1 MSLESLIGGQIGE
14 EFVFLMRLAIWRI
27 CIMQNKLT
35 KDEVLNHFNILYDD
49 LPESIQLQLDKFFP
63 IQYDELNS
71 EQYKEYYELCLEM
84 LNKKLEVDWQDD
96 WFSVLQNL
104 QTNDDNV
111 KSIIR
116 PKWFRESA
124 FVNIQ
129 NCLSLTETPYVDW
142 EYQLIT
148 RQMLFYTHLKDI
160 ENICEFGSGSG
171 TNFYLINEIL
181 QDKSFILSDIS
192 VTSLKIIEELKR
204 KLNRNNLTHS
214 NIDIEQDIDL
224 QLPDNT
230 AVITT
235 SVLEQIGDNY
245 KNFIN
250 FILKEKPQIV
260 INVEPI
266 VELLDSKNGFDNVMN
281 LYCEKRKY
289 LTGYLTEL
297 EKLEKQKKIKII
309 MKKRTMVSGTFI
321 ENSVLIWKVL

>member
-1 MSLESLIGGQIGE
+1 
-14 EFVFLMRLAIWRI
+14 
-27 CIMQNKLT
+27 MQNKLT

-84 LNKKLEVDWQDD
+84 LNKKLEIDWQDD
-96 WFSVLQNL
+96 WFNVLQNL
-104 QTNDDNV
+104 RTNNENV

-124 FVNIQ
+124 FVNIH

-181 QDKSFILSDIS
+181 QNKSFILSDIS

-204 KLNRNNLTHS
+204 KLNRNNLIYS

-289 LTGYLTEL
+289 LAGYLTEL

>member
-1 MSLESLIGGQIGE
+1 
-14 EFVFLMRLAIWRI
+14 
-27 CIMQNKLT
+27 MQNKLT
-35 KDEVLNHFNILYDD
+35 KGEVLNHFNILYDD

-63 IQYDELNS
+63 IQYNELDS

-96 WFSVLQNL
+96 WFNVLQNL

-129 NCLSLTETPYVDW
+129 NCLSLTKTPYVDW

-204 KLNRNNLTHS
+204 KLNRNNLTYS

-289 LTGYLTEL
+289 LAGYLTEL

>member
-1 MSLESLIGGQIGE
+1 
-14 EFVFLMRLAIWRI
+14 
-27 CIMQNKLT
+27 MQNKLT

-181 QDKSFILSDIS
+181 QNKNFILSDIS

-266 VELLDSKNGFDNVMN
+266 VELLDSKSGFDNVMN

>member
-1 MSLESLIGGQIGE
+1 
-14 EFVFLMRLAIWRI
+14 
-27 CIMQNKLT
+27 MQNKLT

-49 LPESIQLQLDKFFP
+49 LPQSIQLQLDKFFP

-84 LNKKLEVDWQDD
+84 LNKKLEIDWQDD

-104 QTNDDNV
+104 QTNNDNI

-129 NCLSLTETPYVDW
+129 NCLSLTKTPYVDW

-204 KLNRNNLTHS
+204 KLNRNNLTYS

-289 LTGYLTEL
+289 LAGYLTEL

>member
-1 MSLESLIGGQIGE
+1 
-14 EFVFLMRLAIWRI
+14 
-27 CIMQNKLT
+27 MQNKLT
-35 KDEVLNHFNILYDD
+35 TDEVLNHFNILYDD
-49 LPESIQLQLDKFFP
+49 LPQSIQLQLDKFFP
-63 IQYDELNS
+63 IQYNELNS
-71 EQYKEYYELCLEM
+71 KQYKEYYELCLEM

-104 QTNDDNV
+104 QTNNDNV

-129 NCLSLTETPYVDW
+129 NCLSLTETSYVDW

-148 RQMLFYTHLKDI
+148 RQMLFYTHLRDI

-181 QDKSFILSDIS
+181 QNKNFILSDIS

-204 KLNRNNLTHS
+204 KLNRNNLIYS

-289 LTGYLTEL
+289 LAGYLTEL

>member
-1 MSLESLIGGQIGE
+1 
-14 EFVFLMRLAIWRI
+14 
-27 CIMQNKLT
+27 MQNKLT

-84 LNKKLEVDWQDD
+84 LNKKLEIDWQDD
-96 WFSVLQNL
+96 WFNVLQNL
-104 QTNDDNV
+104 RTNNENV

-124 FVNIQ
+124 FVNIH

-181 QDKSFILSDIS
+181 QNKNFILSDIS

-204 KLNRNNLTHS
+204 KLNRNNLIYS

-289 LTGYLTEL
+289 LAGYLTEL

>member
-1 MSLESLIGGQIGE
+1 
-14 EFVFLMRLAIWRI
+14 
-27 CIMQNKLT
+27 MQNKLT
-35 KDEVLNHFNILYDD
+35 KDEVLNHFNILYDN

-63 IQYDELNS
+63 IQYDGLSS

-104 QTNDDNV
+104 RTNDDNV

-129 NCLSLTETPYVDW
+129 NCLSLTETSYVDW

-148 RQMLFYTHLKDI
+148 RQMLFYTHLRDI

-181 QDKSFILSDIS
+181 QNKNFILSDIS

-204 KLNRNNLTHS
+204 KLNRNNLTYS

-289 LTGYLTEL
+289 LAGYLTEL

>member
-1 MSLESLIGGQIGE
+1 
-14 EFVFLMRLAIWRI
+14 
-27 CIMQNKLT
+27 MQNKLT

-49 LPESIQLQLDKFFP
+49 LPKSIQLQLDKFFP
-63 IQYDELNS
+63 IQYNELNS
-71 EQYKEYYELCLEM
+71 EQYNEYYELCLEM

-104 QTNDDNV
+104 RTNNDNV

-116 PKWFRESA
+116 PKWFRKNA

-148 RQMLFYTHLKDI
+148 RQMLFYTHLKDMD
-160 ENICEFGSGSG
+160 NICEFGSGSG
-171 TNFYLINEIL
+171 TNFYLINQIL
-181 QDKSFILSDIS
+181 QDKNFILSDIS
-192 VTSLKIIEELKR
+192 VTSLKIIQELKR
-204 KLNRNNLTHS
+204 KLNRNNLTYN

-224 QLPDNT
+224 KLSDNT
-230 AVITT
+230 AVITS

-245 KNFIN
+245 NNFIN

-266 VELLDSKNGFDNVMN
+266 VELLDSKSGFDNVMN

>member
-1 MSLESLIGGQIGE
+1 
-14 EFVFLMRLAIWRI
+14 
-27 CIMQNKLT
+27 MQNKLT

-63 IQYDELNS
+63 IQYNELNS

-104 QTNDDNV
+104 RTNNDNV

-124 FVNIQ
+124 FVNIH

-148 RQMLFYTHLKDI
+148 RQMLFYTHLRDI

-171 TNFYLINEIL
+171 ANFYLINEIL
-181 QDKSFILSDIS
+181 QDKNFILSDIS

-204 KLNRNNLTHS
+204 KLNRNNLTYS

-289 LTGYLTEL
+289 LAGYLTEL

>member
-1 MSLESLIGGQIGE
+1 
-14 EFVFLMRLAIWRI
+14 
-27 CIMQNKLT
+27 MQNKLT

-104 QTNDDNV
+104 RTNDDNV

-129 NCLSLTETPYVDW
+129 NCLSLTETSYVDW

-148 RQMLFYTHLKDI
+148 RQMLFYTHLRDI

-181 QDKSFILSDIS
+181 QNKNFILSDFPSFERSRLGGVKKVNEFRDGFLILIS
-192 VTSLKIIEELKR
+192 
-204 KLNRNNLTHS
+204 
-214 NIDIEQDIDL
+214 
-224 QLPDNT
+224 
-230 AVITT
+230 
-235 SVLEQIGDNY
+235 
-245 KNFIN
+245 
-250 FILKEKPQIV
+250 ILK
-260 INVEPI
+260 
-266 VELLDSKNGFDNVMN
+266 LLILNK
-281 LYCEKRKY
+281 
-289 LTGYLTEL
+289 
-297 EKLEKQKKIKII
+297 
-309 MKKRTMVSGTFI
+309 
-321 ENSVLIWKVL
+321 

>member
-1 MSLESLIGGQIGE
+1 
-14 EFVFLMRLAIWRI
+14 
-27 CIMQNKLT
+27 MQNKLT

-49 LPESIQLQLDKFFP
+49 LPKSIQLQLDKFFP
-63 IQYDELNS
+63 IQYNELNS
-71 EQYKEYYELCLEM
+71 EQYNEYYELCLEM

-104 QTNDDNV
+104 RTNNDNV

-116 PKWFRESA
+116 PKWFRKNA

-148 RQMLFYTHLKDI
+148 RQMLFYTHLKDMD
-160 ENICEFGSGSG
+160 NICEFGSGSG
-171 TNFYLINEIL
+171 TNFYLINQIL
-181 QDKSFILSDIS
+181 QDKNFILSDIS
-192 VTSLKIIEELKR
+192 VTSLKIIQELKR
-204 KLNRNNLTHS
+204 KLNRNNLTYS

-224 QLPDNT
+224 ELPDNT

-235 SVLEQIGDNY
+235 SVLEQIGDNHN
-245 KNFIN
+245 NFIN

-266 VELLDSKNGFDNVMN
+266 VELLDSKSGFDNVMN

>member
-1 MSLESLIGGQIGE
+1 
-14 EFVFLMRLAIWRI
+14 
-27 CIMQNKLT
+27 MQNKLT

-49 LPESIQLQLDKFFP
+49 LPKSIQLQLDKFFP
-63 IQYDELNS
+63 IQYNELNS
-71 EQYKEYYELCLEM
+71 EQYNEYYELCLEM

-104 QTNDDNV
+104 RTNNDNV

-124 FVNIQ
+124 FVNIH

-148 RQMLFYTHLKDI
+148 RQMLFYTHLRDI

-171 TNFYLINEIL
+171 TNFYLINKIL
-181 QDKSFILSDIS
+181 QNKNFILSDIS

-204 KLNRNNLTHS
+204 KLNRNNLIYS

-266 VELLDSKNGFDNVMN
+266 VELLDSKSGFDNVMN

>member
-1 MSLESLIGGQIGE
+1 
-14 EFVFLMRLAIWRI
+14 
-27 CIMQNKLT
+27 MQNKLT

-104 QTNDDNV
+104 RTNDDNV

-148 RQMLFYTHLKDI
+148 RQMLFYTHLRDI

-181 QDKSFILSDIS
+181 QNKNFILSDIS

-204 KLNRNNLTHS
+204 KLNRNNLTYS

-289 LTGYLTEL
+289 LAGYLTEL

>member
-1 MSLESLIGGQIGE
+1 
-14 EFVFLMRLAIWRI
+14 
-27 CIMQNKLT
+27 MQNKLT

-104 QTNDDNV
+104 QTNNDNV

-129 NCLSLTETPYVDW
+129 NCLSLTETSYVDW

-148 RQMLFYTHLKDI
+148 RQMLFYTHLRDI

-181 QDKSFILSDIS
+181 QNKNFILSDIS

-204 KLNRNNLTHS
+204 KLNRNNLTYS

-289 LTGYLTEL
+289 LAGYLTEL

>member
-1 MSLESLIGGQIGE
+1 
-14 EFVFLMRLAIWRI
+14 
-27 CIMQNKLT
+27 MQNKLT

-96 WFSVLQNL
+96 WFNVLQNL
-104 QTNDDNV
+104 RTNNENV

-181 QDKSFILSDIS
+181 QNKNFILSDIS

-204 KLNRNNLTHS
+204 KLNRNNLTYS

-289 LTGYLTEL
+289 LAGYLTEL

>member
-1 MSLESLIGGQIGE
+1 
-14 EFVFLMRLAIWRI
+14 
-27 CIMQNKLT
+27 MQNKLT

-84 LNKKLEVDWQDD
+84 LNKKLEIDWQDD
-96 WFSVLQNL
+96 WFNVLQNL
-104 QTNDDNV
+104 RTNNENV

-181 QDKSFILSDIS
+181 QDKNFILSDIS

-204 KLNRNNLTHS
+204 KLNRNNLTYS

-289 LTGYLTEL
+289 LAGYLTEL

>member
-1 MSLESLIGGQIGE
+1 
-14 EFVFLMRLAIWRI
+14 
-27 CIMQNKLT
+27 MQNKLT
-35 KDEVLNHFNILYDD
+35 TDEVLNHFNILYDD
-49 LPESIQLQLDKFFP
+49 LPQSIQLQLDKFFP
-63 IQYDELNS
+63 IQYNELDS

-104 QTNDDNV
+104 QTNNDNV

-124 FVNIQ
+124 FVNIH

-171 TNFYLINEIL
+171 ANFYLINEIL
-181 QDKSFILSDIS
+181 QDKNFILSDIS

-224 QLPDNT
+224 QLPDNS

-289 LTGYLTEL
+289 LAGYLTEL

>member
-1 MSLESLIGGQIGE
+1 
-14 EFVFLMRLAIWRI
+14 
-27 CIMQNKLT
+27 MQNKLT

-49 LPESIQLQLDKFFP
+49 LPKSIQLQLDKFFP
-63 IQYDELNS
+63 IQYNELNS
-71 EQYKEYYELCLEM
+71 EQYNEYYELCLKM

-116 PKWFRESA
+116 PKWFRKSA

-171 TNFYLINEIL
+171 TNFYLINKIL
-181 QDKSFILSDIS
+181 QNKNFILSDIS
-192 VTSLKIIEELKR
+192 VTSLKIIQELKR
-204 KLNRNNLTHS
+204 KLNRNNLTYS

-289 LTGYLTEL
+289 LAGYLTEL

-321 ENSVLIWKVL
+321 EKAFA

>member
-1 MSLESLIGGQIGE
+1 
-14 EFVFLMRLAIWRI
+14 
-27 CIMQNKLT
+27 MQNKLT

-49 LPESIQLQLDKFFP
+49 LPQSIQLQLDKFFP

-84 LNKKLEVDWQDD
+84 LNKKLEIDWQDD

-104 QTNDDNV
+104 RTNNENV

-124 FVNIQ
+124 FVNIH
-129 NCLSLTETPYVDW
+129 NCLSLTETPYVDC

-181 QDKSFILSDIS
+181 QNKSFILSDIS

-204 KLNRNNLTHS
+204 KLNRNNLIYS
-214 NIDIEQDIDL
+214 NIDIEQDINL
-224 QLPDNT
+224 ELPDNT

-260 INVEPI
+260 INIEPI
-266 VELLDSKNGFDNVMN
+266 VELLDSKGKFDNVMN

-289 LTGYLTEL
+289 LAGYLTEL

>member
-1 MSLESLIGGQIGE
+1 
-14 EFVFLMRLAIWRI
+14 
-27 CIMQNKLT
+27 MQNKLT

-49 LPESIQLQLDKFFP
+49 LPESIKLQLDKFFP

-116 PKWFRESA
+116 PKWFRKSA

-171 TNFYLINEIL
+171 TNFYLINKIL
-181 QDKSFILSDIS
+181 QNKNFILSDIS
-192 VTSLKIIEELKR
+192 VTSLKIIQELKR
-204 KLNRNNLTHS
+204 KLNRNNLTYS

-266 VELLDSKNGFDNVMN
+266 VELLDSKSRFDNVMN

>member
-1 MSLESLIGGQIGE
+1 
-14 EFVFLMRLAIWRI
+14 
-27 CIMQNKLT
+27 MQNKLT
-35 KDEVLNHFNILYDD
+35 IDEVLNHFNILYDD
-49 LPESIQLQLDKFFP
+49 LPQSIQLQLDKFFP

-84 LNKKLEVDWQDD
+84 LNKKLEIDWQDD

-104 QTNDDNV
+104 QTNNDNV

-124 FVNIQ
+124 FVNIH

-171 TNFYLINEIL
+171 ANFYLINEIL

-204 KLNRNNLTHS
+204 KLNRNNLTYS
-214 NIDIEQDIDL
+214 NIDMEQDIDL
-224 QLPDNT
+224 ELPDNT
-230 AVITT
+230 AIITT

-245 KNFIN
+245 KNFIK
-250 FILKEKPQIV
+250 FILKEKPQMV

-289 LTGYLTEL
+289 LAGYLTEL

>member
-1 MSLESLIGGQIGE
+1 
-14 EFVFLMRLAIWRI
+14 
-27 CIMQNKLT
+27 MQNKLT

-49 LPESIQLQLDKFFP
+49 LPKSIQLQLDKFFP
-63 IQYDELNS
+63 IQYNELNS
-71 EQYKEYYELCLEM
+71 EQYNEYYELCLEM

-116 PKWFRESA
+116 PKWFRKNA

-160 ENICEFGSGSG
+160 DNICEFGSGSG
-171 TNFYLINEIL
+171 TNFYLINKIL
-181 QDKSFILSDIS
+181 QDKNFILSDIS
-192 VTSLKIIEELKR
+192 VTSLKIIQELKR

-289 LTGYLTEL
+289 LAGYLTEL

>member
-1 MSLESLIGGQIGE
+1 
-14 EFVFLMRLAIWRI
+14 
-27 CIMQNKLT
+27 MQNKLT

-104 QTNDDNV
+104 RTNDDNV

-129 NCLSLTETPYVDW
+129 NCLSLTKTPYVDW

-148 RQMLFYTHLKDI
+148 RQMLFYTHLRDI

-181 QDKSFILSDIS
+181 QNKNFILSDIS

-204 KLNRNNLTHS
+204 KLNRNNLTYS

-289 LTGYLTEL
+289 LAGYLTEL

>member
-1 MSLESLIGGQIGE
+1 
-14 EFVFLMRLAIWRI
+14 
-27 CIMQNKLT
+27 MQHKLT
-35 KDEVLNHFNILYDD
+35 KDDVLNHFNILYDD
-49 LPESIQLQLDKFFP
+49 LPQTIKIQLDKFFP
-63 IQYDELNS
+63 INYNELDS
-71 EQYKEYYELCLEM
+71 EQYKEYYELCLGV
-84 LNKKLEVDWQDD
+84 LNKKLEIDWQDD

-104 QTNDDNV
+104 ETNNENV
-111 KSIIR
+111 KLIIR

-129 NCLSLTETPYVDW
+129 NCLSLTKTPYVDW

-181 QDKSFILSDIS
+181 QNKSFILSDIS

-224 QLPDNT
+224 QLPDNS

-289 LTGYLTEL
+289 LAGYLTEL

>member
-1 MSLESLIGGQIGE
+1 
-14 EFVFLMRLAIWRI
+14 
-27 CIMQNKLT
+27 MQNKLT

-49 LPESIQLQLDKFFP
+49 LPKSIQLQLDKFFP
-63 IQYDELNS
+63 IQYNELNS
-71 EQYKEYYELCLEM
+71 EQYNEYYELCLEM

-116 PKWFRESA
+116 PKWFRKSA

-171 TNFYLINEIL
+171 TNFYLINKIL
-181 QDKSFILSDIS
+181 QNKNFILSDIS
-192 VTSLKIIEELKR
+192 VTSLKIIQELKR
-204 KLNRNNLTHS
+204 KLNRNNLTYS

-245 KNFIN
+245 KNFIK

-266 VELLDSKNGFDNVMN
+266 VELLDSKSRFDNVMN

>member
-1 MSLESLIGGQIGE
+1 
-14 EFVFLMRLAIWRI
+14 
-27 CIMQNKLT
+27 MQHKLT
-35 KDEVLNHFNILYDD
+35 KDDVLNHFNILYDD
-49 LPESIQLQLDKFFP
+49 LPQTIKIQLDKFFP
-63 IQYDELNS
+63 INYNELDS
-71 EQYKEYYELCLEM
+71 EQYKEYYELCLGV
-84 LNKKLEVDWQDD
+84 LNKKLEIDWQDD

-104 QTNDDNV
+104 ETNNENV
-111 KSIIR
+111 KLIIR

-129 NCLSLTETPYVDW
+129 NCLSLTKTPYVDW

-181 QDKSFILSDIS
+181 QNKSFILSDIS

-224 QLPDNT
+224 QLPDNS

-260 INVEPI
+260 INIEPI
-266 VELLDSKNGFDNVMN
+266 VELLDSKGKFDNVMN

-289 LTGYLTEL
+289 LIGYLTEL
-297 EKLEKQKKIKII
+297 EKLERQKRIKIV

>member
-1 MSLESLIGGQIGE
+1 
-14 EFVFLMRLAIWRI
+14 
-27 CIMQNKLT
+27 MQNKLT

-84 LNKKLEVDWQDD
+84 LNKKLEIDWQDD
-96 WFSVLQNL
+96 WFNVLQNL
-104 QTNDDNV
+104 RTNNENV

-124 FVNIQ
+124 FVNIH

-181 QDKSFILSDIS
+181 QNKNFILSDIS

-289 LTGYLTEL
+289 LAGYLTEL

>member
-1 MSLESLIGGQIGE
+1 
-14 EFVFLMRLAIWRI
+14 
-27 CIMQNKLT
+27 MQNKLT

-49 LPESIQLQLDKFFP
+49 LPKSIQLQLDKFFP
-63 IQYDELNS
+63 IQYNELNS
-71 EQYKEYYELCLEM
+71 EQYNEYYELCLEM

-104 QTNDDNV
+104 RTNNDNV

-116 PKWFRESA
+116 PKWFRKNA

-148 RQMLFYTHLKDI
+148 RQMLFYTHLKDVD
-160 ENICEFGSGSG
+160 NICEFGSGSG
-171 TNFYLINEIL
+171 TNFYLINQIL
-181 QDKSFILSDIS
+181 QDKNFILSDIS
-192 VTSLKIIEELKR
+192 VTSLKIIQELKR
-204 KLNRNNLTHS
+204 KLNRNNLTYS

-224 QLPDNT
+224 ELPDNT

-245 KNFIN
+245 NNFIN

-266 VELLDSKNGFDNVMN
+266 VELLDSKSGFDNVMN

>member
-1 MSLESLIGGQIGE
+1 
-14 EFVFLMRLAIWRI
+14 
-27 CIMQNKLT
+27 MQNKLT

-84 LNKKLEVDWQDD
+84 LNKKLEIDWQDD

-104 QTNDDNV
+104 QTNNDNV

-124 FVNIQ
+124 FVNIH

-171 TNFYLINEIL
+171 ANFYLINEIL
-181 QDKSFILSDIS
+181 QDKNFILSDIS

-204 KLNRNNLTHS
+204 KLNRNNLTYS
-214 NIDIEQDIDL
+214 NIDIEQDINL
-224 QLPDNT
+224 QLPDNS

-289 LTGYLTEL
+289 LAGYLTEL

>member
-1 MSLESLIGGQIGE
+1 
-14 EFVFLMRLAIWRI
+14 
-27 CIMQNKLT
+27 MQNKLT

-104 QTNDDNV
+104 RTNDDNV

-129 NCLSLTETPYVDW
+129 NCLSLTETSYVDW

-171 TNFYLINEIL
+171 ANFYLINEIL
-181 QDKSFILSDIS
+181 QDKNFILSDIS

-204 KLNRNNLTHS
+204 KLNRNNLTYS

-289 LTGYLTEL
+289 LAGYLTEL

>member
-1 MSLESLIGGQIGE
+1 
-14 EFVFLMRLAIWRI
+14 
-27 CIMQNKLT
+27 MQNKLT

-49 LPESIQLQLDKFFP
+49 LPKSIQLQLDKFFP
-63 IQYDELNS
+63 IQYNELNS
-71 EQYKEYYELCLEM
+71 EQYNEYYELCLEM

-104 QTNDDNV
+104 RTNNDNV

-116 PKWFRESA
+116 PKWFRKNA

-160 ENICEFGSGSG
+160 DNICEFGSGSG
-171 TNFYLINEIL
+171 TNFYLINQIL
-181 QDKSFILSDIS
+181 QDKNFILSDIS
-192 VTSLKIIEELKR
+192 VTSLKIIQELKR
-204 KLNRNNLTHS
+204 KLNRNNLTYN

-224 QLPDNT
+224 KLPDNT

-245 KNFIN
+245 NNFIN

-266 VELLDSKNGFDNVMN
+266 VELLDSKSGFDNVMN

>member
-1 MSLESLIGGQIGE
+1 
-14 EFVFLMRLAIWRI
+14 
-27 CIMQNKLT
+27 MQHKLT
-35 KDEVLNHFNILYDD
+35 KDDVLNHFNILYDD
-49 LPESIQLQLDKFFP
+49 LPQTIKIQLDKFFP
-63 IQYDELNS
+63 INYNELDS
-71 EQYKEYYELCLEM
+71 EQYKEYYELCLGV
-84 LNKKLEVDWQDD
+84 LNKKLEIDWQDD

-104 QTNDDNV
+104 ETNNENV
-111 KSIIR
+111 KLIIR

-129 NCLSLTETPYVDW
+129 NCLSLTKTPYVDW

-181 QDKSFILSDIS
+181 QNKSFILSDIS

-260 INVEPI
+260 INIEPI
-266 VELLDSKNGFDNVMN
+266 VELLDSKGKFDNVMN

-289 LTGYLTEL
+289 LIGYLTEL
-297 EKLEKQKKIKII
+297 EKLERQKRIKIV

>member
-1 MSLESLIGGQIGE
+1 
-14 EFVFLMRLAIWRI
+14 
-27 CIMQNKLT
+27 MQNKLT
-35 KDEVLNHFNILYDD
+35 TDEVLNHFNILYDD
-49 LPESIQLQLDKFFP
+49 LPQSIQLQLDKFFP

-84 LNKKLEVDWQDD
+84 LNKKLEIDWQDD

-104 QTNDDNV
+104 RTNNENV

-124 FVNIQ
+124 FVNIH

-171 TNFYLINEIL
+171 ANFYLINEIL

-204 KLNRNNLTHS
+204 KLNRNNLTYS
-214 NIDIEQDIDL
+214 NIDIEQDINL
-224 QLPDNT
+224 ELPDNT

-289 LTGYLTEL
+289 LAGYLTEL

>member
-1 MSLESLIGGQIGE
+1 
-14 EFVFLMRLAIWRI
+14 
-27 CIMQNKLT
+27 MQNKLT

-49 LPESIQLQLDKFFP
+49 LPRSIQLQLDKFFP
-63 IQYDELNS
+63 IQYNELNS
-71 EQYKEYYELCLEM
+71 EQYNEYYELCLEM

-104 QTNDDNV
+104 RTNNDNV

-116 PKWFRESA
+116 PKWFRKNA

-129 NCLSLTETPYVDW
+129 NCLSLTETPYLDW

-160 ENICEFGSGSG
+160 DNICEFGSGSG
-171 TNFYLINEIL
+171 TNFYLINQIL
-181 QDKSFILSDIS
+181 QDKNFILSDIS
-192 VTSLKIIEELKR
+192 VTSLKIIQELKR
-204 KLNRNNLTHS
+204 KLNRNNLTYS

-224 QLPDNT
+224 ELPDNT

-245 KNFIN
+245 NNFIN

-289 LTGYLTEL
+289 LAGYLTEL

>member
-1 MSLESLIGGQIGE
+1 
-14 EFVFLMRLAIWRI
+14 
-27 CIMQNKLT
+27 MQHKLT
-35 KDEVLNHFNILYDD
+35 KDDVLNHFNILYDD
-49 LPESIQLQLDKFFP
+49 LPQTIKIQLDKFFP
-63 IQYDELNS
+63 INYNELDS
-71 EQYKEYYELCLEM
+71 EQYKEYYELCLGV
-84 LNKKLEVDWQDD
+84 LNKKLEIDWQDD

-104 QTNDDNV
+104 ETNNENV
-111 KSIIR
+111 KLIIR

-129 NCLSLTETPYVDW
+129 NCLSLTKTPYVDW

-181 QDKSFILSDIS
+181 QNKSFILSDIS

-204 KLNRNNLTHS
+204 KLNRNNLIYS

-289 LTGYLTEL
+289 LAGYLTEL

>member
-1 MSLESLIGGQIGE
+1 
-14 EFVFLMRLAIWRI
+14 
-27 CIMQNKLT
+27 MQNKLT
-35 KDEVLNHFNILYDD
+35 TDEVLNHFNILYDD
-49 LPESIQLQLDKFFP
+49 LPQSIQLQLDKFFP
-63 IQYDELNS
+63 IQYNELNS

-104 QTNDDNV
+104 QTNNDNV

-124 FVNIQ
+124 FVNIH

-171 TNFYLINEIL
+171 ANFYLINEIL
-181 QDKSFILSDIS
+181 QDKNFILSDIS

-204 KLNRNNLTHS
+204 KLNRNNLTYS

-289 LTGYLTEL
+289 LAGYLTEL

>member
-1 MSLESLIGGQIGE
+1 
-14 EFVFLMRLAIWRI
+14 
-27 CIMQNKLT
+27 MQNKLT

-84 LNKKLEVDWQDD
+84 LNKKLEIDWQDD
-96 WFSVLQNL
+96 WFNVLQNL
-104 QTNDDNV
+104 RTNNENV

-171 TNFYLINEIL
+171 ANFYLINEIL
-181 QDKSFILSDIS
+181 QDKNFILSDIS

-204 KLNRNNLTHS
+204 KLNRNNLTYS

-289 LTGYLTEL
+289 LAGYLTEL

>member
-1 MSLESLIGGQIGE
+1 
-14 EFVFLMRLAIWRI
+14 
-27 CIMQNKLT
+27 MQNKLT

-104 QTNDDNV
+104 QTNNDNV

-148 RQMLFYTHLKDI
+148 RQMLFYTHLRDI

-171 TNFYLINEIL
+171 ANFYLINEIL
-181 QDKSFILSDIS
+181 QNKNFILSDIS

-204 KLNRNNLTHS
+204 KLNRNNLTYS

-289 LTGYLTEL
+289 LAGYLTEL

>member
-1 MSLESLIGGQIGE
+1 
-14 EFVFLMRLAIWRI
+14 
-27 CIMQNKLT
+27 MQNKLT

-104 QTNDDNV
+104 RTNDDNV

-116 PKWFRESA
+116 PKWFRERA

-129 NCLSLTETPYVDW
+129 NCLSLTETSYVDW

-181 QDKSFILSDIS
+181 QNKNFILSDIS

-204 KLNRNNLTHS
+204 KLNRNNLIYS

-289 LTGYLTEL
+289 LAGYLTEL

>member
-1 MSLESLIGGQIGE
+1 
-14 EFVFLMRLAIWRI
+14 
-27 CIMQNKLT
+27 MQNKLT

-84 LNKKLEVDWQDD
+84 LNKKLEIDWQDD

-104 QTNDDNV
+104 QTNNDNV

-124 FVNIQ
+124 FVNIH

-204 KLNRNNLTHS
+204 KLNRNNLTYS
-214 NIDIEQDIDL
+214 NIDIEQDINL
-224 QLPDNT
+224 QLPDNS

-289 LTGYLTEL
+289 LAGYLTEL